1 VSIRRTLPADSTIE
15 SKDDQHMMKRTLAIG
30 AFAIL
35 LSSGVESQGR
45 AQYRD
50 FQLGGDLASVSAL
63 AGIAAS
69 DAKAIHQ
76 RPALLQDLEWRPS
89 RWLSGSSAVQ
99 TDPVQRIV
107 FSFFND
113 QLFKVAVD
121 YDQQRTEG
129 LTDAD
134 MIESISEPYGPPA
147 PAAKKKTTVTLADD
161 TEFSTPVAR
170 WEGAD
175 YGVVLYRSSYTTA
188 FRLIVTSPRL
198 DALARTGEAQSL
210 RLEAREAPQREIDRQ
225 KQEAER
231 LRASQEKARLTNKVT
246 FRP

>member
-1 VSIRRTLPADSTIE
+1 MT
-15 SKDDQHMMKRTLAIG
+15 MKRTLATG

-63 AGIAAS
+63 AGIATS
-69 DAKAIHQ
+69 GAKAIHQ
-76 RPALLQDLEWRPS
+76 RPALMQDLEWRPS
-89 RWLSGSSAVQ
+89 RWLSNSSAVQ

-107 FSFFND
+107 FSFYND

-134 MIESISEPYGPPA
+134 MIESISQPYGPPA
-147 PAAKKKTTVTLADD
+147 QAAAKRKATVTLADD
-161 TEFSTPVAR
+161 AEFSTPVAR
-170 WEGAD
+170 WEGDD
-175 YGVVLYRSSYTTA
+175 YAVVLYRSSYATA

-198 DALARTGEAQSL
+198 DALARTAEAQSL
-210 RLEAREAPQREIDRQ
+210 RLDAREAPQREIDRQ
-225 KQEAER
+225 KQDAER

>member
-1 VSIRRTLPADSTIE
+1 MI
-15 SKDDQHMMKRTLAIG
+15 KRTLATA
-30 AFAIL
+30 AFVIL
-35 LSSGVESQGR
+35 LSSLGVDSQGR

-63 AGIAAS
+63 AGIAPS
-69 DAKAIHQ
+69 EAKAIHQ

-89 RWLSGSSAVQ
+89 RWLSGSTAVQ
-99 TDPVQRIV
+99 TDPVQKIV

-113 QLFKVAVD
+113 QLFKVTVEYD
-121 YDQQRTEG
+121 YQRTEG

-161 TEFSTPVAR
+161 TEFSTLVAR

-198 DALARTGEAQSL
+198 DALARTAEAQSL
-210 RLEAREAPQREIDRQ
+210 RLDAREAPQREIDRQ